1 MKRIKFILVTLL
13 LVAAFIRCQKDIIV
27 KDIKN
32 EFVTVLSPPDGF
44 KTPNNSI
51 TFWWE
56 KIDGAEKYNVQIVSP
71 SFSSIQQLISDTSVT
86 GDKFVKTLQPGTY
99 QWRVRATN
107 NGGSTPWAT
116 RTLTIDTSSNLAFS
130 SVILASPVDSFYT
143 NATSVNLSWYSVS
156 NASLYTLTIL
166 GVIGN
171 TNYSTTSA
179 TVSFPT
185 EGSFTWSVRAENS
198 FSFSPYSSRKI
209 IIDRTAPSAPA
220 LTYPSTNANN
230 IATNDT
236 LRWTTATGSNKDV
249 IFISTAADF
258 SNTIKLDTVSEVSN
272 GIRRYLINNISSPT
286 GTYYWKVKSVDKAGN
301 VGNYST
307 AFNFSVQ

>member
-1 MKRIKFILVTLL
+1 MKRIRFILLTLM
-13 LVAAFIRCQKDIIV
+13 LVAAFIGCQKDIIV

-99 QWRVRATN
+99 QWRIRATN
-107 NGGSTPWAT
+107 NGGNTPWTT

-130 SVILASPVDSFYT
+130 SVILASPADSFYT

-156 NASLYTLTIL
+156 NASLYTLTVP

-179 TVSFPT
+179 TISFPT

-236 LRWTTATGSNKDV
+236 LRWTTATGSSKDV